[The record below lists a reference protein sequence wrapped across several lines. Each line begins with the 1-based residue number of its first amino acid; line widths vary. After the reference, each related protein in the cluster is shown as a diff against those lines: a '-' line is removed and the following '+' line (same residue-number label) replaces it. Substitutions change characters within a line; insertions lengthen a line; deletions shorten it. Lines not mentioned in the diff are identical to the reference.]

1 MKESGEETERETGR
15 GRRIVEG
22 EGKET
27 EGEMKQSR
35 GSLSVDRSFRA
46 RSINTNLY

>member
-1 MKESGEETERETGR
+1 MKESGEETERDGGR
-15 GRRIVEG
+15 RRIVEG

>member
-1 MKESGEETERETGR
+1 MKESGEETERDRE
-15 GRRIVEG
+15 GRRMVEG
-22 EGKET
+22 EGEET
-27 EGEMKQSR
+27 EGKMKQSR

>member
-1 MKESGEETERETGR
+1 M
-15 GRRIVEG
+15 GRRRRVVE
-22 EGKET
+22 EGGREEGET

-46 RSINTNLY
+46 QSINTNLY